1 MRKLF
6 LDKPQLDTIDKL
18 DNGSILCG
26 GVGSGKS
33 LTILGYWFKHILGG
47 TIRADGSIVYKP
59 PKKMSKLIIITTAMK
74 RESLEWIEELL
85 SFPIDVEEWVTVDS
99 WNNIKK
105 YQNES
110 DAFFI
115 LDEQR
120 LVGYGAWT
128 IAFLKIAKNNKW
140 VLLSATPGDV
150 WIDYMPVFI
159 ANGFYRNKTDFTQ
172 NHVMY
177 SRFAKFPVIQKYV
190 NTRQLE
196 LYRDKIVVYMHVD
209 RHTTRNYVIVKPDY
223 DTERYHYV
231 DKNKWNIFK
240 EEPCNGQSDVLLTLR
255 RIVNSDVS
263 RIQELKKILDKT
275 PKAIL
280 FYNFNYELDILKEF
294 LESENITYAE
304 RNGKKHEEVPTTK
317 QWVYLVQYMSGAE
330 GWNCTV
336 TDTIIFYSL
345 NYSYRLFE
353 QASGRI
359 DRRNTPFTELY
370 YYVMRSNSMIDRK
383 IHKAIENK
391 KDFNAR
397 NY

>member
-1 MRKLF
+1 MKKLV
-6 LDKPQLDTIDKL
+6 LDEVQLETIDKL
-18 DNGSILCG
+18 ANGSILCG
-26 GVGSGKS
+26 GVGAGKS
-33 LTILGYWFKHILGG
+33 LTVLGYWFKHVLGG
-47 TIRADGSIVYKP
+47 TILTDGTIVYKP
-59 PKKMSKLIIITTAMK
+59 PNRMSKLIIITTAMK
-74 RESLEWIEELL
+74 RESLEWIQELL
-85 SFPIDVEEWVTVDS
+85 SFPIETKDWVIVDS

-105 YQNES
+105 YQNEVN
-110 DAFFI
+110 AFFI

-120 LVGYGAWT
+120 LIGYGAWT
-128 IAFLKIAKNNKW
+128 QAFLKIAKNNRW

-159 ANGFYRNKTDFTQ
+159 ANGFYKNKTDFTSK
-172 NHVMY
+172 HVMY
-177 SRFAKFPVIQKYV
+177 SRFAKYPVIQKYV
-190 NTRQLE
+190 NTKQLE
-196 LYRDKIVVYMHVD
+196 KYRDQIVVYMNVD
-209 RHTTRNYVIVKPDY
+209 RHTHRNYIIVKPSFN
-223 DTERYHYV
+223 TETYRYV
-231 DKNKWNIFK
+231 EKNEWNIFK
-240 EEPCNGQSDVLLTLR
+240 EEPCNGKSDVLLTLR
-255 RIVNSDVS
+255 RVVNSDET
-263 RIQELKKILDKT
+263 RIEELKKILDKT
-275 PKAIL
+275 PKAIV
-280 FYNFNYELDILKEF
+280 FYNFNYELELLKKL

-317 QWVYLVQYMSGAE
+317 RWVYLVQYMSGAE

-359 DRRNTPFTELY
+359 DRRNTPFVELY

-383 IHKAIENK
+383 IHRAIENK